1 MQAHGGFYT
10 RAPSGVFGASGA
22 FVTSPE
28 ISQMF
33 GELVGLWCAATW
45 QQMGSPARV
54 RLVELGPGRGTLM
67 ADLLR
72 GVRGI
77 NGFADACEVEL
88 VEVSASMRAEQAST
102 LGVELQGSEGG
113 GEEVVVPG
121 ASGVSA
127 SGNKVTWRSALGKVP
142 DGDGVPSL
150 ILAHEL
156 FDALPVHQ
164 FRRTDKGWCEV
175 MVEWGGETDE
185 TEDLKFV
192 LSPGPTTAAAA
203 VAERRLAAMDKVQAE
218 QLDALEASPASWAL
232 AAEVARRVGGDK
244 SAAGAALLIDYGKF
258 GPYEASL
265 QAIKEHK
272 FVDLL
277 ETPGEADLSAYVDFQ
292 ALAQAAAEAVPGA
305 VAYEPVDQRTLLM
318 SLGIDVRTEMLAQ
331 AAGEASE
338 QAAALR
344 SQRDRLCAT
353 GGDGMGERFMAM
365 AIASKDLPPP
375 PVFARPYEPF
385 SVPQAV
391 APDGAATWGKLQQ
404 R

>member
-1 MQAHGGFYT
+1 MSPT
-10 RAPSGVFGASGA
+10 RLGLGAPR
-22 FVTSPE
+22 TTE
-28 ISQMF
+28 
-33 GELVGLWCAATW
+33 
-45 QQMGSPARV
+45 
-54 RLVELGPGRGTLM
+54 
-67 ADLLR
+67 
-72 GVRGI
+72 

-113 GEEVVVPG
+113 GEEAVVPG

-365 AIASKDLPPP
+365 AIASKELPPP